1 MDDEIQLIS
10 DGDGIAVI
18 GEARAVERFLSSEGL
33 PSRELGLQ
41 RLGPTLA
48 AAAASVQVGSE
59 VAAHAGR
66 WVELTEQSARMAK
79 SVGLMTNSESG
90 LSMGVIY
97 ARGQAQG
104 IKGIVQFAK
113 GPGAFAVTNPAVLA
127 GAAGIMAQFA
137 MQQTMD
143 EITDYLATIDE
154 KVDDVLRGQKD
165 AALAQMIG
173 VDFVI
178 EEAMTIR
185 QQVGRVSDVT
195 WSKVQATTATIAQTQ
210 AYALRQLDALAEKV
224 DSKAKLGDLAK
235 SAKEAE
241 TTVREWLAVL
251 ARCFQLQDAVAE
263 AQNYRDLQKGTLKI
277 GVPPLIA
284 SFLFPGILSA
294 FTAQYPNLQ
303 ISIIE
308 DGSKKL
314 RQFLE
319 QGQLDLA
326 IVNLHQ
332 APPLLETLPLS
343 REQFVVCLPTGH
355 RLAGQAAIDLT
366 ELQEEPF
373 ILFTEDAYNR
383 LAVLQ
388 ACEAKGF
395 SPKILLSSSQVETHK
410 ALVAKGVG
418 ISFLLEKIVAQS
430 KGLVACPLTEPI
442 YLEFGLAWKKERY
455 LSRASQAFIDFVVA
469 ATNNPND

>member
-1 MDDEIQLIS
+1 MDIRQLEYFQMVGKLGNITRAAERLHVS
-10 DGDGIAVI
+10 QSTITIAI
-18 GEARAVERFLSSEGL
+18 
-33 PSRELGLQ
+33 Q
-41 RLGPTLA
+41 RLEDQIDVQLFDRSQKQLA
-48 AAAASVQVGSE
+48 LTTEGQVF
-59 VAAHAGR
+59 
-66 WVELTEQSARMAK
+66 WQK
-79 SVGLMTNSESG
+79 
-90 LSMGVIY
+90 
-97 ARGQAQG
+97 
-104 IKGIVQFAK
+104 
-113 GPGAFAVTNPAVLA
+113 VTD
-127 GAAGIMAQFA
+127 I
-137 MQQTMD
+137 
-143 EITDYLATIDE
+143 
-154 KVDDVLRGQKD
+154 LR
-165 AALAQMIG
+165 
-173 VDFVI
+173 
-178 EEAMTIR
+178 
-185 QQVGRVSDVT
+185 
-195 WSKVQATTATIAQTQ
+195 
-210 AYALRQLDALAEKV
+210 
-224 DSKAKLGDLAK
+224 
-235 SAKEAE
+235 
-241 TTVREWLAVL
+241 
-251 ARCFQLQDAVAE
+251 QLQDAVAE

-326 IVNLHQ
+326 IVNLHE

-343 REQFVVCLPTGH
+343 REQFFVCLPAGH
-355 RLAGQAAIDLT
+355 RLAENDAIDLT
-366 ELQEEPF
+366 ELREEPL

-383 LAVLQ
+383 LAVVQ

-410 ALVAKGVG
+410 ALVAKGMG
-418 ISFLLEKIVAQS
+418 ISFLIDKIIAQS
-430 KGLVACPLTEPI
+430 KGLVARPLTEPI